1 MTYSLLIY
9 TIVAATSHDTH
20 HGWRELTRFESTDGT
35 LSVDAYDL
43 AEVAVRK
50 LKLKEAD
57 YKIVR
62 VK

>member
-9 TIVAATSHDTH
+9 TIVAATVHNTH
-20 HGWRELTRFESTDGT
+20 YGWRELTRFESDDDRT
-35 LSVDAYDL
+35 SSYEL
-43 AEVAVRK
+43 AESAARK
-50 LKLKEAD
+50 LKLKDDE

>member
-9 TIVAATSHDTH
+9 TIVAATSHNTH
-20 HGWRELTRFESTDGT
+20 FGWRELTRFESDDDHI
-35 LSVDAYDL
+35 SAYDA
-43 AEVAVRK
+43 AESAARK
-50 LKLKEAD
+50 LNLKDSE